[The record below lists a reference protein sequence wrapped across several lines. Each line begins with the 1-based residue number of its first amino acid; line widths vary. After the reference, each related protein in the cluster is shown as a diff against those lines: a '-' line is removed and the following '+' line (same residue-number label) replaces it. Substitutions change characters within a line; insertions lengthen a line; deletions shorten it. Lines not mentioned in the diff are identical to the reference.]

1 MLLQHAT
8 GPYDPMDQVMEDRLN
23 AILEAAVAQDAAAIK
38 AQFAPNAIAAQPE
51 LDDQIEAL
59 LAYYNN
65 ETWEFEIPATG
76 ISESRNET
84 GGTTRSYEMHSRI
97 DGEKYYL
104 VAMHAVVNDTTE
116 PDNVGIWSLFLLHVD
131 VPVRE
136 RYYIKGENDMVTT
149 CVGTPE
155 WSGQYRNIT
164 KEQTISA
171 KDETFIFSGL
181 APQPAERK
189 CPLVPNESPFDE
201 EKSNVRMHCA
211 APCLFDSFVLVLG
224 Q

>member
-1 MLLQHAT
+1 MNIKSSSLLILLLLILFCAAILTGCANLKISMGLVQHAV
-8 GPYDPMDQVMEDRLN
+8 GGLYDPTDQIAEDQLN
-23 AILEAAVAQDAAAIK
+23 AILEAAVAQDVAAIK

-116 PDNVGIWSLFLLHVD
+116 PDNVGIWSLFLFRTD
-131 VPVRE
+131 YPIE
-136 RYYIKGENDMVTT
+136 SAYYV
-149 CVGTPE
+149 
-155 WSGQYRNIT
+155 
-164 KEQTISA
+164 
-171 KDETFIFSGL
+171 KDEDNMVGIYVDL
-181 APQPAERK
+181 LPRHMQY
-189 CPLVPNESPFDE
+189 
-201 EKSNVRMHCA
+201 
-211 APCLFDSFVLVLG
+211 
-224 Q
+224 

>member
-1 MLLQHAT
+1 MKKRRIVSLLLAATILAAALSGCANLKVGLMLLQHAT

-51 LDDQIEAL
+51 LDSQIEAL

-136 RYYIKGENDMVTT
+136 RYYIKGENDMVGIY
-149 CVGTPE
+149 VDL
-155 WSGQYRNIT
+155 S
-164 KEQTISA
+164 
-171 KDETFIFSGL
+171 D
-181 APQPAERK
+181 
-189 CPLVPNESPFDE
+189 
-201 EKSNVRMHCA
+201 
-211 APCLFDSFVLVLG
+211 
-224 Q
+224 